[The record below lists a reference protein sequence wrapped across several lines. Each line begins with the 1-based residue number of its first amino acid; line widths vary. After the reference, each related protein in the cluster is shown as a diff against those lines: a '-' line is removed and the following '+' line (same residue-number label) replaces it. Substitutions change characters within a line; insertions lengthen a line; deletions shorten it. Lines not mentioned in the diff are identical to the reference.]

1 MKGPV
6 HVTVQM
12 ATMVLPVKV
21 STLHVVQLVMHFVCS
36 RCDLVVGGPAITP
49 PVHFTRN
56 SIIHGYIPMGNKN
69 LLSIKWAWTA
79 G

>member
-36 RCDLVVGGPAITP
+36 RCDLVVGGSAITP
-49 PVHFTRN
+49 PVHYTMQEF
-56 SIIHGYIPMGNKN
+56 P
-69 LLSIKWAWTA
+69 
-79 G
+79 

>member
-1 MKGPV
+1 MKEPV

-12 ATMVLPVKV
+12 ATVGIPVKV
-21 STLHVVQLVMHFVCS
+21 STLHEVQQVVHFVCS

-56 SIIHGYIPMGNKN
+56 SIIYGYIPMGNKN